1 MAARQGNAD
10 AQYNLGVI
18 YYSGLGVN
26 YGFAAHWF
34 QLAAQQG
41 HVQAQRDLGKMYERG
56 QGVMPDYVEA
66 YQWLKLAQLQ
76 EDEEAGRELKACAA
90 SMTPDQIAAAEKL
103 VQEVQTR
110 GK

>member
-1 MAARQGNAD
+1 
-10 AQYNLGVI
+10 
-18 YYSGLGVN
+18 
-26 YGFAAHWF
+26 
-34 QLAAQQG
+34 
-41 HVQAQRDLGKMYERG
+41 
-56 QGVMPDYVEA
+56 MPDYVEA